1 MTQLATSSDHLLKNA
16 IEKELEWAPDVTAD
30 HIGVGV
36 TDGTVTLSGQ
46 VTTYPEKKA
55 AVAATLRVRG
65 VTAVADEIVVQH
77 HYGHLDD
84 SDIARE
90 ASTILRA
97 SVVLPHDTVKATV
110 EDHHVRL
117 VGSVPWNYQREAA
130 AKIVSAL
137 PGVVAVLNDIT
148 VAPKVTLSASQAE
161 QQIRAALVRNAQV
174 DSRTIRVHASGTT
187 IELTGT
193 VQSWAEYRQASHA
206 AWATPGVTH
215 VRNTIRVIS

>member
-1 MTQLATSSDHLLKNA
+1 MSQLATSSDHLLKNA
-16 IEKELEWAPDVTAD
+16 IEKELAWAPDVTAD

-36 TDGTVTLSGQ
+36 LDGTVTLSGQ

-55 AVAATLRVRG
+55 AVAAVLRVRG
-65 VTAVADEIVVQH
+65 VTGVADEIVVQH
-77 HYGHLDD
+77 HYGRLED

-90 ASTILRA
+90 ATTALRA
-97 SVVLPHDTVKATV
+97 SVVVPDSVKATV
-110 EDHHVRL
+110 QDHHVRL
-117 VGSVPWNYQREAA
+117 VGTVPWHYQRETA
-130 AKIVSAL
+130 AKVVGSL

-148 VAPKVTLSASQAE
+148 VSPKVTLSASQAE

-174 DSRTIRVHASGTT
+174 DSRTIHVKTSGSTV
-187 IELTGT
+187 ELTGT

-215 VRNTIRVIS
+215 VRNHISVIS

>member
-1 MTQLATSSDHLLKNA
+1 MSQLATSTDHLLKSA
-16 IEKELEWAPDVTAD
+16 IEKELAWAPDVTAD

-36 TDGTVTLSGQ
+36 LDGTVTLSGQ

-55 AVAATLRVRG
+55 AVAAVLRVRG
-65 VTAVADEIVVQH
+65 VTGVADEVVVQH
-77 HYGHLDD
+77 HYGHLED

-90 ASTILRA
+90 ATTALRA
-97 SVVLPHDTVKATV
+97 SVVVPKESVKATV
-110 EDHHVRL
+110 QDHHVRL
-117 VGSVPWNYQREAA
+117 VGTVPWHYQRETA
-130 AKIVSAL
+130 AKIVGAL

-148 VAPKVTLSASQAE
+148 VAPQVTLSESQAE

-174 DSRTIRVHASGTT
+174 DSRTIHVKASGST

-193 VQSWAEYRQASHA
+193 VQSWAEFRQASHA

-215 VRNTIRVIS
+215 VRNRISVIS